1 MHVASFGTL
10 IRRGQEGQRGVLHL
24 LFALRGHAGKGLPVG
39 IVLSVVFQHG
49 GGFMFDVIDVA
60 SLGMMLTAPLDTT
73 ASIRA
78 LIRNNVSRH
87 PRFCDRLFSL
97 LGDDLAR
104 GGRDR
109 QQRQR
114 FHILVGQRAT
124 GGGERA
130 ETETSN
136 PQTFL
141 RAKLHCV
148 VHHPDPIVRLCFGSS
163 QFVIAQAQ
171 EP

>member
-24 LFALRGHAGKGLPVG
+24 LFALRGQAGKGLPVG

-97 LGDDLAR
+97 LVDDLAR

-136 PQTFL
+136 HQTFL